1 MSQKTSIQSQSK
13 SHVGR
18 MDLLLAFEV
27 FHDVQESVID
37 VGMFDKSNL
46 YLIQI
51 AQRVL
56 RSG

>member
-1 MSQKTSIQSQSK
+1 MSQKISTQIQSK

-18 MDLLLAFEV
+18 MDLLLAFEI

-37 VGMFDKSNL
+37 VGMFNKSNF

-51 AQRVL
+51 A
-56 RSG
+56 